1 MKPEEIRKLL
11 GGYATGTLTEA
22 EREALFAAALDDQE
36 LFNELAG
43 EEPLR
48 ELLTDPGARAEMLAA
63 VEPRPRVWSWWRPAV
78 AALAVAAIGA
88 VVVLLP
94 KKNVPPPTIVAEVK
108 PAAPPPLDIPSNR
121 EEKARPPKRVRKMAP
136 VALPP
141 APEITP
147 LREAPKA
154 SAPGMVGGV
163 AGGVLGGIISSP
175 RSVGTPAPPPPPPPN
190 FRSSFSPSTS
200 DTVQVTASAA
210 AIQVAPTARERF
222 FQAPPVALQ
231 FQAVSGAPPP
241 QQVLGIRYSVVRD
254 QDAGTVTLRITANIN
269 GFVSVAGAEPVALT
283 AMRPYTTGPL
293 EGNEARV
300 VFARTPEKS
309 LTAPVTVVTETV
321 GGEVY
326 VVTPTPAPEIGFTV
340 PLSQR

>member
-1 MKPEEIRKLL
+1 
-11 GGYATGTLTEA
+11 
-22 EREALFAAALDDQE
+22 
-36 LFNELAG
+36 
-43 EEPLR
+43 
-48 ELLTDPGARAEMLAA
+48 
-63 VEPRPRVWSWWRPAV
+63 
-78 AALAVAAIGA
+78 
-88 VVVLLP
+88 
-94 KKNVPPPTIVAEVK
+94 
-108 PAAPPPLDIPSNR
+108 
-121 EEKARPPKRVRKMAP
+121 
-136 VALPP
+136 
-141 APEITP
+141 
-147 LREAPKA
+147 
-154 SAPGMVGGV
+154 
-163 AGGVLGGIISSP
+163 
-175 RSVGTPAPPPPPPPN
+175 
-190 FRSSFSPSTS
+190 
-200 DTVQVTASAA
+200 VQVTASAA